1 MADFKFLNTT
11 RTVAQDIVTDAKTYI
26 SRVYNRAGTLL
37 TSASPFSQILEV
49 MSEIGELLMFYVE
62 DATVEQNI
70 YTAQHP
76 ESIYG
81 LSRLAGHDPTR
92 GFAAFG
98 EITFRWAAGVDLSKV
113 VGDAI
118 NIPANTKIK
127 FDANGLSY
135 MLRTSKDQF
144 RIEKSNN
151 STFTCS
157 IIQGEIESQTV
168 TGTGEKLQSFN
179 IQTGGLTDHNLVS
192 VSVNGELW
200 TKFNS
205 LYEMLPSDKGYII
218 KTGIGGGLDVY
229 FGNGNFGM
237 IPVGGSSI
245 EIEYI
250 RHDGAK
256 GNLEDST
263 DLTFK
268 WVDEGSDALG
278 NSYDL
283 NKFLQANVTSSPKM
297 GSDRESTEFTKLIA
311 PMASKSF
318 VLATPDHYE
327 YFLSRYGIFSYIDA
341 YNTVDDQYIDDDN
354 VIYIFAI
361 PDVKRKLAKNMDY
374 FSLPINEMFFDANEY
389 SAMAGVLQESG
400 QQMVTTEVKFV
411 EPKARYY
418 SMDISVRYFEGFR
431 KEDIFNDIRDVVS
444 NYLLNVTRR
453 DKLPK
458 SDIIYILEEVEGVD
472 AVNVTFVSKT
482 EETAR
487 RLGYYES
494 VTTKVVPQQP
504 VVLEDIGNGK
514 QKFVFFKKI
523 QETQLVNISEND
535 PIPADVAGLDQ
546 YGDIIMEKEEVA
558 IFRGGWLDRDGQLV
572 KDIPSINED
581 AALTVT
587 FDETPVPRTV
597 YTRLQA
603 TDRKSIVRRS
613 S

>member
-1 MADFKFLNTT
+1 MAEFKFLNTT
-11 RTVAQDIVTDAKTYI
+11 RAVASDIITDAKTYI
-26 SRVYNRAGTLL
+26 GRVYSRAGTLF
-37 TSASPFSQILEV
+37 TTASPFSQILEV
-49 MSEIGELLMFYVE
+49 MGEIGEMLLFYVE

-70 YTAQHP
+70 YTAQQP

-81 LSRLAGHDPTR
+81 LSRIAGHDPTR

-113 VGDAI
+113 AGDAI
-118 NIPANTKIK
+118 NIPANTEIK

-135 MLRTSKDQF
+135 MIRTNKDQF
-144 RIEKSNN
+144 RIEKTNN
-151 STFTCS
+151 STFTAS
-157 IIQGEIESQTV
+157 IIQGKIESQTV

-179 IQTGGLTDHNLVS
+179 IQPGGLTDHNLVS

-200 TKFNS
+200 TKFSS
-205 LYEMLPSDKGYII
+205 LYDMLPSDKGYII

-229 FGNGNFGM
+229 FGNNNFGM
-237 IPVGGSSI
+237 IPVTGSSI

-250 RHDGAK
+250 KHDGAK
-256 GNLEDST
+256 GNLDDATE
-263 DLTFK
+263 LTFK

-297 GSDRESTEFTKLIA
+297 GGERESTEFTKLIA

-341 YNTVDDQYIDDDN
+341 YNTVDDEYLDDDN

-361 PDVKRKLAKNMDY
+361 PDVKKKLAKNMDY
-374 FSLPINEMFFDANEY
+374 FSLPINEMFFDTNEY

-418 SMDISVRYFEGFR
+418 SMDISIRYFEGFR
-431 KEDIFNDIRDVVS
+431 KEDIFNDIRGVVS

-472 AVNVTFVSKT
+472 AVNVTFISET
-482 EETAR
+482 EEKAR

-494 VTTKVVPQQP
+494 ITTKVVPSQP

-523 QETQLVNISEND
+523 EEKSLVNINSGD
-535 PIPADVAGLDQ
+535 PIPADVAGLDE

-558 IFRGGWLDRDGQLV
+558 VFRGGWLDREGETV
-572 KDIPSINED
+572 MDIPAINED

-587 FDETPVPRTV
+587 FDDVPVPRTV

>member
-1 MADFKFLNTT
+1 MAEFKFLNTT
-11 RTVAQDIVTDAKTYI
+11 RAVASDIITDAKTYI
-26 SRVYNRAGTLL
+26 GRVYSRAGTLF
-37 TSASPFSQILEV
+37 TTASPFSQILEV
-49 MSEIGELLMFYVE
+49 MGEIGEMLLFYVE

-70 YTAQHP
+70 YTAQQP

-81 LSRLAGHDPTR
+81 LSRIAGHDPTR

-113 VGDAI
+113 AGDAI
-118 NIPANTKIK
+118 NIPANTEIK

-135 MLRTSKDQF
+135 MIRTNKDQF
-144 RIEKSNN
+144 RIEKTNN
-151 STFTCS
+151 STFTAS
-157 IIQGEIESQTV
+157 IIQGKIESQTV

-179 IQTGGLTDHNLVS
+179 IQPGGLTDHNLVS

-200 TKFNS
+200 TKFSS
-205 LYEMLPSDKGYII
+205 LYDMLPSDKGYII

-229 FGNGNFGM
+229 FGNNNFGM
-237 IPVGGSSI
+237 IPVTGSSI

-250 RHDGAK
+250 KHDGAK
-256 GNLEDST
+256 GNLDDATE
-263 DLTFK
+263 LTFK

-297 GSDRESTEFTKLIA
+297 GGERESTEFTKLIA

-341 YNTVDDQYIDDDN
+341 YNTVDDEYLDDDN

-361 PDVKRKLAKNMDY
+361 PDVKKKLAKNMDY
-374 FSLPINEMFFDANEY
+374 FSVPINEMFFDTNEY

-418 SMDISVRYFEGFR
+418 SMDISIRYFEGFR
-431 KEDIFNDIRDVVS
+431 KEDIFNDIRGVVS

-472 AVNVTFVSKT
+472 AVNVTFISET
-482 EETAR
+482 EEKAR

-494 VTTKVVPQQP
+494 ITTKVVPSQP

-523 QETQLVNISEND
+523 EEKSLVNINSGD
-535 PIPADVAGLDQ
+535 PIPADVAGLDE

-558 IFRGGWLDRDGQLV
+558 VFRGGWLDREGETV
-572 KDIPSINED
+572 MDIPAINED

-587 FDETPVPRTV
+587 FDDVPVPRTV

>member
-11 RTVAQDIVTDAKTYI
+11 RATAQDIVTDAKTYI

-70 YTAQHP
+70 YTAQQP

-81 LSRLAGHDPTR
+81 LSRLTGHDPTR

-113 VGDAI
+113 IGDAI

-127 FDANGLSY
+127 FDANGLNY

-144 RIEKSNN
+144 RIEKSNS

-229 FGNGNFGM
+229 FGNSNFGM
-237 IPVGGSSI
+237 MPVAGSSI

-250 RHDGAK
+250 KHDGVK
-256 GNLEDST
+256 GNLDDAS

-283 NKFLQANVTSSPKM
+283 NKFLQASVTSSPKM
-297 GSDRESTEFTKLIA
+297 GGDRESTEFTKLIA

-327 YFLSRYGIFSYIDA
+327 YFLGRYGIFSYIDA

-361 PDVKRKLAKNMDY
+361 PDVKRKLAKNLDY

-431 KEDIFNDIRDVVS
+431 KEDIFNDIRGVVS

-472 AVNVTFVSKT
+472 AVNVIFVSKT

-494 VTTKVVPQQP
+494 ITTKVVPQQP

-523 QETQLVNISEND
+523 QEVELVNISAND
-535 PIPADVAGLDQ
+535 PIPADVAGLDE

-558 IFRGGWLDRDGQLV
+558 VFRGGWLDRDSQLV

-603 TDRKSIVRRS
+603 GDRKSIVRRS

>member
-1 MADFKFLNTT
+1 MAEFKFLNTT
-11 RTVAQDIVTDAKTYI
+11 RAVASDIITDAKTYI
-26 SRVYNRAGTLL
+26 GRVYSRAGTLF
-37 TSASPFSQILEV
+37 TTASPFSQILEV
-49 MSEIGELLMFYVE
+49 MGEIGEMLLFYVE

-70 YTAQHP
+70 YTAQQP

-81 LSRLAGHDPTR
+81 LSRIAGHDPTR

-113 VGDAI
+113 AGDAI
-118 NIPANTKIK
+118 NIPANTEIK

-135 MLRTSKDQF
+135 MIRTNKDQF
-144 RIEKSNN
+144 RIEKTNN
-151 STFTCS
+151 STFTAS
-157 IIQGEIESQTV
+157 IIQGKIESQTV

-179 IQTGGLTDHNLVS
+179 IQPGGLTDHNLVS

-200 TKFNS
+200 TKFSS
-205 LYEMLPSDKGYII
+205 LYDMLPSDKGYII

-229 FGNGNFGM
+229 FGNNNFGM
-237 IPVGGSSI
+237 IPVTGSSI

-250 RHDGAK
+250 KHDGAK
-256 GNLEDST
+256 GNLDDATE
-263 DLTFK
+263 LTFK

-283 NKFLQANVTSSPKM
+283 NQFLQANVTSSPKM
-297 GSDRESTEFTKLIA
+297 GGERESTEFTKLIA

-341 YNTVDDQYIDDDN
+341 YNTVDDEYLDDDN

-361 PDVKRKLAKNMDY
+361 PDVKKKLAKNMDY
-374 FSLPINEMFFDANEY
+374 FSLPINEMFFDTNEY

-418 SMDISVRYFEGFR
+418 SMDISIRYFEGFR
-431 KEDIFNDIRDVVS
+431 KEDIFNDIRGVVS

-472 AVNVTFVSKT
+472 AVNVTFISET
-482 EETAR
+482 EEKAR

-494 VTTKVVPQQP
+494 ITTKVVPSQP

-523 QETQLVNISEND
+523 EEKSLVNINSGD
-535 PIPADVAGLDQ
+535 PIPADVAGLDE

-558 IFRGGWLDRDGQLV
+558 IFRGGWLDREGETV
-572 KDIPSINED
+572 MDIPAINED

-587 FDETPVPRTV
+587 FDDVPVPRTV

>member
-1 MADFKFLNTT
+1 MAEFKFLNTT
-11 RTVAQDIVTDAKTYI
+11 RAVASDIITDAKTYI
-26 SRVYNRAGTLL
+26 TRVYSRAGTLF
-37 TSASPFSQILEV
+37 TTASPFSQILEV
-49 MSEIGELLMFYVE
+49 MGEIGEMLLFYVE

-70 YTAQHP
+70 YTAQQP

-113 VGDAI
+113 AGDAI
-118 NIPANTKIK
+118 NVPANAEVK
-127 FDANGLSY
+127 FDANGLTY
-135 MLRTSKDQF
+135 MVRTNKDQF
-144 RIEKSNN
+144 RIEKTNN
-151 STFTCS
+151 GTFTAS
-157 IIQGEIESQTV
+157 IIQGKIESQTV

-179 IQTGGLTDHNLVS
+179 IQPGGNTDHNLVS

-200 TKFNS
+200 TKFES
-205 LYEMLPSDKGYII
+205 LYDMLPSDKGYII
-218 KTGIGGGLDVY
+218 KTGIGGGLDLY
-229 FGNGNFGM
+229 FGNGNFGQM
-237 IPVGGSSI
+237 PVSGSSI

-250 RHDGAK
+250 KHDGAR
-256 GNLEDST
+256 GNLDDAA
-263 DLTFK
+263 DLTLK
-268 WVDEGSDALG
+268 WVTEGSDALG

-283 NKFLQANVTSSPKM
+283 NKFLQVTVTSAPKM
-297 GSDRESTEFTKLIA
+297 GGDRESTDFTKLIA

-318 VLATPDHYE
+318 VLATPDNYE
-327 YFLSRYGIFSYIDA
+327 YFLGRYGIFSYIDA
-341 YNTVDDQYIDDDN
+341 YNTVDDEYLDDDN

-361 PDVKRKLAKNMDY
+361 PDIKKKLAKNMDY

-389 SAMAGVLQESG
+389 AAMSNVLQESG

-411 EPKARYY
+411 QPKARYY
-418 SMDISVRYFEGFR
+418 AMDISVRYFEGFR

-444 NYLLNVTRR
+444 NYLLNITRR

-472 AVNVTFVSKT
+472 AVNVTFISET

-494 VTTKVVPQQP
+494 ITTKVVPSQP
-504 VVLEDIGNGK
+504 IVLEDIGNGK

-523 QETQLVNISEND
+523 EEKTLINIGTND
-535 PIPADVAGLDQ
+535 PIPADVAGLDE

-558 IFRGGWLDRDGQLV
+558 VFRGGWLDRDGETI

-597 YTRLQA
+597 YTRIQSA
-603 TDRKSIVRRS
+603 DRKSIVRRS

>member
-1 MADFKFLNTT
+1 MAEFKFLNTT
-11 RTVAQDIVTDAKTYI
+11 RAVASDIITDAKTYI
-26 SRVYNRAGTLL
+26 GRVYSRAGTLF
-37 TSASPFSQILEV
+37 TTASPFSQILEV
-49 MSEIGELLMFYVE
+49 MGEIGEMLLFYVE

-70 YTAQHP
+70 YTAQQP

-81 LSRLAGHDPTR
+81 LSRIAGHDPTR

-113 VGDAI
+113 AGDAI
-118 NIPANTKIK
+118 NIPANTEIK

-135 MLRTSKDQF
+135 MIRTNKDQF
-144 RIEKSNN
+144 RIEKTNN
-151 STFTCS
+151 STFTAS
-157 IIQGEIESQTV
+157 IIQGKIESQTV

-179 IQTGGLTDHNLVS
+179 IQPGGLTDHNLVS

-200 TKFNS
+200 TKFSS
-205 LYEMLPSDKGYII
+205 LYDMLPSDKGYII

-229 FGNGNFGM
+229 FGNNNFGM
-237 IPVGGSSI
+237 IPVTGSSI

-250 RHDGAK
+250 KHDGAK
-256 GNLEDST
+256 GNLDDATE
-263 DLTFK
+263 LTFK

-283 NKFLQANVTSSPKM
+283 NQFLQANVTSSPKM
-297 GSDRESTEFTKLIA
+297 GGERESTEFTKLIA

-341 YNTVDDQYIDDDN
+341 YNTVDDEYLDDDN

-361 PDVKRKLAKNMDY
+361 PDVKKKLAKNMDY
-374 FSLPINEMFFDANEY
+374 FSLPINEMFFDTNEY

-418 SMDISVRYFEGFR
+418 SMDISIRYFEGFR
-431 KEDIFNDIRDVVS
+431 KEDIFNDIRGVVS

-472 AVNVTFVSKT
+472 AVNVTFISET
-482 EETAR
+482 EEKAR

-494 VTTKVVPQQP
+494 ITTKVVPSQP

-523 QETQLVNISEND
+523 EEKSLVNINSGD
-535 PIPADVAGLDQ
+535 PIPADVAGLDE

-558 IFRGGWLDRDGQLV
+558 VFRGGWLDREGETV
-572 KDIPSINED
+572 MDIPAINED

-587 FDETPVPRTV
+587 FDDVPVPRTV

>member
-1 MADFKFLNTT
+1 MAEFKFLNTT
-11 RTVAQDIVTDAKTYI
+11 RSVAQEIVTDAKTYI
-26 SRVYNRAGTLL
+26 GRVYNRAGTLL
-37 TSASPFSQILEV
+37 TTASPFSQILEV
-49 MSEIGELLMFYVE
+49 MSEIGELLMFYIE

-70 YTAQHP
+70 YTAQQP

-118 NIPANTKIK
+118 NIPANTQIK
-127 FDANGLSY
+127 FDANGLTY
-135 MLRTSKDQF
+135 MLRTNKDLF
-144 RIEKSNN
+144 RLEKTDT

-157 IIQGEIESQTV
+157 ILQGKIEAQTV

-205 LYEMLPSDKGYII
+205 VYEMLPSDKGYII
-218 KTGIGGGLDVY
+218 KTGIGGGLDLY

-237 IPVGGSSI
+237 IPSAGSTI

-250 RHDGAK
+250 KHDGVK
-256 GNLEDST
+256 GNLEDSSN
-263 DLTFK
+263 LTFK
-268 WVDEGSDALG
+268 WIDEGSDQLG

-283 NKFLQANVTSSPKM
+283 NKFLQATVTSSPKM
-297 GSDRESTEFTKLIA
+297 GSERESTEFTKIIA
-311 PMASKSF
+311 PLASKSF

-341 YNTVDDQYIDDDN
+341 YNTSDDQYIDDDN

-361 PDVKRKLAKNMDY
+361 PDIKRKLANNMDY
-374 FSLPINEMFFDANEY
+374 FSLPINEMFFDSNEY

-411 EPKARYY
+411 EPNARYY
-418 SMDISVRYFEGFR
+418 AMDISVRYFEGFR
-431 KEDIFNDIRDVVS
+431 KEDIFNDIRSVVS
-444 NYLLNVTRR
+444 EYLLKVTRR

-472 AVNVTFVSKT
+472 AVNITFVSET

-494 VTTKVVPQQP
+494 ITTQVVPQQP
-504 VVLEDIGNGK
+504 IVLEDIGNGK

-523 QETQLVNISEND
+523 EESTLVNISNND
-535 PIPADVAGLDQ
+535 PIPADVAGLDE

-558 IFRGGWLDRDGQLV
+558 VFRGGWQDRNGITISDV
-572 KDIPSINED
+572 PSINAD
-581 AALTVT
+581 SALTVT
-587 FDETPVPRTV
+587 FDETPVPRTI

-603 TDRKSIVRRS
+603 GDRKSIVRRS
-613 S
+613 

>member
-70 YTAQHP
+70 YTAQQP

-113 VGDAI
+113 IGDAI

-127 FDANGLSY
+127 FDANGLNY

-144 RIEKSNN
+144 RIEKSNS

-237 IPVGGSSI
+237 MPVSGSSI
-245 EIEYI
+245 GIEYI
-250 RHDGAK
+250 KHDGVK
-256 GNLEDST
+256 GNLDDAS

-283 NKFLQANVTSSPKM
+283 NKFLQASVTSSPKM
-297 GSDRESTEFTKLIA
+297 GGDRESTEFTKLIA

-327 YFLSRYGIFSYIDA
+327 YFLGRYGIFSYIDA

-361 PDVKRKLAKNMDY
+361 PDVKRKLAKNLDY

-494 VTTKVVPQQP
+494 ITTKVVPQQP

-523 QETQLVNISEND
+523 QEVELVNISAND
-535 PIPADVAGLDQ
+535 PIPADVVGLDE

-558 IFRGGWLDRDGQLV
+558 VFRGGWLDRDGQLV

-603 TDRKSIVRRS
+603 GDRKSIVRRS

>member
-1 MADFKFLNTT
+1 MAEFKFLNTT
-11 RTVAQDIVTDAKTYI
+11 RAVASDIIADAKTYI
-26 SRVYNRAGTLL
+26 TRVYSRAGTLF
-37 TSASPFSQILEV
+37 TTASPFSQLLEV
-49 MSEIGELLMFYVE
+49 MGEIGEMLLFYVE

-70 YTAQHP
+70 YTAQQP

-81 LSRLAGHDPTR
+81 LSRIAGHDPTR

-118 NIPANTKIK
+118 NIPANAEIK
-127 FDANGLSY
+127 FDANGLTY
-135 MLRTSKDQF
+135 MVRTNKDQF
-144 RIEKSNN
+144 RIEKTNN
-151 STFTCS
+151 GTFTAS
-157 IIQGEIESQTV
+157 IIQGKIESQTV

-179 IQTGGLTDHNLVS
+179 IQPGGNTDHNLVS

-200 TKFNS
+200 TKFES
-205 LYEMLPSDKGYII
+205 LYDMLPSDKGYII
-218 KTGIGGGLDVY
+218 KTGIGGGLDIY
-229 FGNGNFGM
+229 FGNGNFGQ
-237 IPVGGSSI
+237 IPVSGSSI

-250 RHDGAK
+250 KHEGAK
-256 GNLEDST
+256 GNLDDSSE
-263 DLTFK
+263 LTLK
-268 WVDEGSDALG
+268 WITEGSDALG

-283 NKFLQANVTSSPKM
+283 NKFLQVNVTSSPKM
-297 GSDRESTEFTKLIA
+297 GGDRESTEFTKLIA

-327 YFLSRYGIFSYIDA
+327 YFLGRYGIFSYIDA
-341 YNTVDDQYIDDDN
+341 YNTVDDEYLDDDN

-361 PDVKRKLAKNMDY
+361 PDVKKKLAKNMDY

-389 SAMAGVLQESG
+389 TAMSNVLQESG

-411 EPKARYY
+411 QPKARYY
-418 SMDISVRYFEGFR
+418 AMDISVRYFEGFR

-472 AVNVTFVSKT
+472 AVNVTFVSET

-494 VTTKVVPQQP
+494 ITTKVVPSQP
-504 VVLEDIGNGK
+504 IVLEDIGNGK
-514 QKFVFFKKI
+514 QKFIFFKKI
-523 QETQLVNISEND
+523 EEKTLVNIGPND
-535 PIPADVAGLDQ
+535 PIPADVAGLDE

-558 IFRGGWLDRDGQLV
+558 VFRGGWLDRDGETI